1 MKPRIWSASIP
12 LNDNQLLITG
22 GLSGPNSMEI
32 VDINEETSTE
42 LSVNLTMDFW
52 RHCIAQVKH
61 DSEGRTREDWSPS
74 PPINFWFCII
84 YLARNLLFQK
94 ILSLLKKIHS
104 TLNKY
109 ANKNK

>member
-61 DSEGRTREDWSPS
+61 DSEGRTREDWRISGFVLY
-74 PPINFWFCII
+74 IWLGI
-84 YLARNLLFQK
+84 YY
-94 ILSLLKKIHS
+94 SKKFY
-104 TLNKY
+104 LY
-109 ANKNK
+109 